1 MNKKIEYGLGVAL
14 SILLP
19 LAIFFLILNLQTK
32 CNPEQTSNKIS
43 PPMDISNTIYKNDNE
58 RFIIIKIKDTKKTQ
72 ELKLD
77 TEYLRLIFDNL
88 IDLIERFIKKLIS
101 ENNKKLDK
109 EEINNLLPKFISSSV
124 ENIIRILVLS
134 ILEEL
139 DVKDINELKTKL
151 IYLLQDNMLTNY
163 VLKLDD
169 INSSTKIINNLN
181 SNNFSIEDVKNFIP
195 KILGDIVYDMS
206 KSIISNIITF
216 DENGN
221 IIKSTNL
228 YNIKKEFINVLNKY
242 LPYKSVYFEISNNGS
257 SNMPGITLKLE
268 QLKDNPKI
276 EQVVPFEY
284 NMIKKSNNRD
294 NLYQEITNLE
304 EDNINKS
311 FNIQD
316 MNPMMM
322 NFIKQKS
329 MS

>member
-1 MNKKIEYGLGVAL
+1 MK
-14 SILLP
+14 ILL
-19 LAIFFLILNLQTK
+19 LFGLIFIIIIVSMNISK
-32 CNPEQTSNKIS
+32 NSNKIS
-43 PPMDISNTIYKNDNE
+43 PPLPIKPPMNISNTIYKNDNE
-58 RFIIIKIKDTKKTQ
+58 RFIIIKIKDTEKTQ

-88 IDLIERFIKKLIS
+88 IDLIERFVKKLIS
-101 ENNKKLDK
+101 ENDKKLDK

-139 DVKDINELKTKL
+139 DEKDINELKTKL
-151 IYLLQDNMLTNY
+151 IYLLQDNMLTDY

-169 INSSTKIINNLN
+169 INSSTKMINNLNN

-195 KILGDIVYDMS
+195 KILGNIVYDMS

-242 LPYKSVYFEISNNGS
+242 LPYKSVYFEISNNGT

-268 QLKDNPKI
+268 QLNDNQKI
-276 EQVVPFEY
+276 EQVEQVVPFEG
-284 NMIKKSNNRD
+284 NIIKKSNIRD

-316 MNPMMM
+316 MNPLMM
-322 NFIKQKS
+322 NFMKQKS